1 MSVLQDIKTLK
12 LRASYST
19 VVAEVIINDISMD
32 VAVDGPLVRAVRAR
46 SIELC
51 DCPERATG
59 ASCEVSNCFRL

>member
-1 MSVLQDIKTLK
+1 MSVLQDIKSLK
-12 LRASYST
+12 LRASYSS
-19 VVAEVIINDISMD
+19 VVAEVTINDISMD
-32 VAVDGPLVRAVRAR
+32 VAVDGPLVGAVRAR

>member
-1 MSVLQDIKTLK
+1 MSVLQDIKSLK
-12 LRASYST
+12 LRASYSS
-19 VVAEVIINDISMD
+19 VVAEVTINNISMD
-32 VAVDGPLVRAVRAR
+32 VAVDGPLVGAVRAR